1 MFLGHQRPPL
11 PLAALPPRLSDP
23 KSWHFLINPSHTSQK
38 PRVNI
43 GSVSF
48 SKSNIYLIIGAN
60 TYMPGT
66 IVSTLHVSVY
76 SLQQGF
82 TVNATIIIPFLVN
95 QSREV
100 IIYQPVS
107 GHIASKWEIRTHCLP
122 IKISSYFPMSSFLS
136 ILGKLK

>member
-1 MFLGHQRPPL
+1 
-11 PLAALPPRLSDP
+11 
-23 KSWHFLINPSHTSQK
+23 
-38 PRVNI
+38 
-43 GSVSF
+43 
-48 SKSNIYLIIGAN
+48 
-60 TYMPGT
+60 MPGT